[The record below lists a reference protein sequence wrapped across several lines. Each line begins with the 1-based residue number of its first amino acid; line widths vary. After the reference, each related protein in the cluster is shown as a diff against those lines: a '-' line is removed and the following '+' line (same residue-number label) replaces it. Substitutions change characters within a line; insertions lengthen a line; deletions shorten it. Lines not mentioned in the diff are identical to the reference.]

1 VQLNSPELQA
11 LTDEKDWF
19 DKRDEIKQLIAGR
32 LGQQTTAFWLKQL
45 PPSGV
50 GCAEVMD
57 YAGLA
62 AQPAYQALD
71 MELKVK
77 TSNGLQVT
85 TTRCPI
91 RIDGAPFSSTLG
103 APLLGEHNEAIE
115 KQFGL
120 KEKAMSH
127 EP

>member
-1 VQLNSPELQA
+1 
-11 LTDEKDWF
+11 
-19 DKRDEIKQLIAGR
+19 
-32 LGQQTTAFWLKQL
+32 
-45 PPSGV
+45 
-50 GCAEVMD
+50 
-57 YAGLA
+57 
-62 AQPAYQALD
+62 
-71 MELKVK
+71 MELNVK
-77 TSNGLQVT
+77 TSNGLQIT

-120 KEKAMSH
+120 LEKAMSH